1 MLDDR
6 INSIA
11 GLLTGGVEE
20 RDEAGEEVQVT
31 QTSMTR
37 HLAMIHSL
45 WRKAKMVIPKKKEK
59 LLHPRPA
66 RPVMKS
72 FGLRRCGRNGT
83 SGKEET
89 SGMRNGTTT
98 TGGWTGDSQGKL
110 LIGMPF

>member
-1 MLDDR
+1 
-6 INSIA
+6 
-11 GLLTGGVEE
+11 
-20 RDEAGEEVQVT
+20 
-31 QTSMTR
+31 
-37 HLAMIHSL
+37 
-45 WRKAKMVIPKKKEK
+45 
-59 LLHPRPA
+59 
-66 RPVMKS
+66 MKS